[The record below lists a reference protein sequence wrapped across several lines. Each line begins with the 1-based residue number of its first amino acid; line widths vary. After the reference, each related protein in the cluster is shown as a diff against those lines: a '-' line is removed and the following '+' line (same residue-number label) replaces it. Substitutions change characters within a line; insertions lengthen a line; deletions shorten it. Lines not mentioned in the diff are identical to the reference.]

1 MKHSILLVA
10 FLLLPLLSFSQ
21 GVKFEQGS
29 WNDALALAKKNGK
42 PVLLNLCFSD
52 KELISRSDNNMNNL
66 LFSLEA
72 VGDVCN
78 IYFVCYKM
86 DATTKEGLAL
96 AKKYGIYMRPTLL
109 FVNADGRLLSTM
121 QSIAIPVSFMEWTN
135 KLLLDL
141 KSSKPMAVWEAE
153 FPKKKQDL
161 AFLLEYIAK
170 RNELGLPINEALD
183 AYLKLI
189 PANGPMS
196 EQAAKLFQ
204 SNASQAMVTDYAYQ
218 YFSANKSAFF
228 ETLPNIDGDTPYEN
242 YQIFQSAVQ
251 HTIGVATL
259 SKDEALLKKAV
270 DAFQQIPY
278 EMSMKLVEEC
288 YMDYYKQT
296 NEPDKYVAHG
306 RLLVADILKRLDSV
320 DLLMKNSASS
330 QNLQKRLASEKDTF
344 RTKSS
349 ARLIKELPDLERVPL
364 CNKLNNFARYIFET
378 SSNKAELKKALTWSE
393 KAVQYNP
400 KSSGFLDT
408 NAKILYKLGRKE
420 EAIAMEKRAIAYFGG
435 PPGYKEYTDAL
446 NKMEEGEKLW

>member
-1 MKHSILLVA
+1 MI
-10 FLLLPLLSFSQ
+10 PLLSFSQ

-29 WNDALALAKKNGK
+29 WEDALALAKKNGK

-52 KELISRSDNNMNNL
+52 EEIISRSDNNMNNL
-66 LFSLEA
+66 IFSLEA

-96 AKKYGIYMRPTLL
+96 AKKYGIYMRPTLM
-109 FVNADGRLLSTM
+109 FVNADGRLMSTM
-121 QSIAIPVSFMEWTN
+121 QAIAIPVSFMEWTN

-141 KSSKPMAVWEAE
+141 KSSKPMEAWEAE
-153 FPKKKQDL
+153 FPNKKQDP
-161 AFLLEYIAK
+161 AFLLEYITK
-170 RNELGLPINEALD
+170 RNELGLPINEAFD

-189 PANGPMS
+189 PANGPIP

-204 SNASQAMVTDYAYQ
+204 SNASQVMVTDYAYQ

-228 ETLPNIDGDTPYEN
+228 ETLPKIDGDTPYEN

-320 DLLMKNSASS
+320 ELLMMNSASS
-330 QNLQKRLASEKDTF
+330 QNLQKQLASEKDTF
-344 RTKSS
+344 KTKSS
-349 ARLIKELPDLERVPL
+349 ARLIKVLPELERVPL

-378 SSNKAELKKALTWSE
+378 SSKEAELKEALTWSE
-393 KAVQYNP
+393 KAVQYKP
-400 KSSGFLDT
+400 TTSAYLDT
-408 NAKILYKLGRKE
+408 NANILYKLGRKE
-420 EAIAMEKRAIAYFGG
+420 EAIALEKKAVANHTGS
-435 PPGYKEYTDAL
+435 PTYTVYIDAL
-446 NKMEEGEKLW
+446 KKMEAGEKTW